1 MQSTAASQTLH
12 LAVHGPQRLA
22 QLHSLGEVLQLADG
36 DGVRRSCAD
45 DMQSGWRQASGR
57 WPLHCR
63 WTPASFAAAAL
74 LPAPLLKGG
83 LKHGELS
90 KPVWRKE
97 VQTELRPCE
106 LSGVGWFRKA
116 WLSR

>member
-1 MQSTAASQTLH
+1 MQSTTASRTLQ

-45 DMQSGWRQASGR
+45 DMQTGWRRAGGR

-63 WTPASFAAAAL
+63 RTPASFAAAAL
-74 LPAPLLKGG
+74 LPAPLLKGN
-83 LKHGELS
+83 LKHGRQLFGRRRSADRVAPLRTVRSRLS
-90 KPVWRKE
+90 SNEP
-97 VQTELRPCE
+97 
-106 LSGVGWFRKA
+106 G
-116 WLSR
+116 